1 MVVSIMEQ
9 QKLTGLNE
17 WVTFLSEVEIPVLK
31 HTARGLQTLQQDKD
45 KLSARGVAHI
55 IKYDPLMT
63 VKLLR
68 YLQQNK
74 RSRQDHEVV
83 EVEQVLMMLGLEP
96 SLRNIPAK
104 PLVEEMLSKQKM
116 EALIC
121 LLRVI
126 HRSNLASSYAF
137 DWAIHL
143 NDLHFEEIRI
153 AALLH
158 DIAEQLMWCFSPTE
172 MLKIRTMQQQDK
184 TLRSNVAQTQVF
196 GFSLDELKSELV
208 TKWSLPKLL
217 ITLVDD
223 QHAKLERVCN
233 VSLAVNLAR
242 HSANGWDDA
251 ALPNDYRDIAELL
264 KLDVDEVINLINT
277 KSDKKHAANMAFI

>member
-1 MVVSIMEQ
+1 MEQ
-9 QKLTGLNE
+9 QKITGLDG
-17 WVTFLSEVEIPVLK
+17 WVDFLSGVEIPVLK
-31 HTARGLQTLQQDKD
+31 HTARGLQTLLQDKD
-45 KLSARGVAHI
+45 KLSAREIAHV
-55 IKYDPLMT
+55 IKQDPLMT
-63 VKLLR
+63 AKLLR

-74 RSRQDHEVV
+74 RSNQDHEVV
-83 EVEQVLMMLGLEP
+83 EVEQVLMMFGLEP

-104 PLVEEMLSKQKM
+104 PLAEEMLGKQKM

-158 DIAEQLMWCFSPTE
+158 DIAELLMWCFSSTE
-172 MLKIRTMQQQDK
+172 MLKVRTMQQQDK
-184 TLRSNVAQTQVF
+184 TLRSNIAQTQVL

-208 TKWSLPKLL
+208 IKWSLPKLF
-217 ITLVDD
+217 ITLMDD
-223 QHAKLERVCN
+223 QHEKLQRVRN

-251 ALPNDYRDIAELL
+251 ALPDDYSDIAALL
-264 KLDVDEVINLINT
+264 KLDVDEVINLINA
-277 KSDKKHAANMAFI
+277 KNDKNHAENMAFI